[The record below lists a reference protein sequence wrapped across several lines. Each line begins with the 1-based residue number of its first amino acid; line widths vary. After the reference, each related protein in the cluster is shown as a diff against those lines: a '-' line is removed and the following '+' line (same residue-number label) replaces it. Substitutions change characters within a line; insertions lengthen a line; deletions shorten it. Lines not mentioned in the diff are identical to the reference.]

1 MSTIIDVARMAN
13 VSIATVSR
21 VLNEPHK
28 VREETRRQVYQAMT
42 LCNYKYNA
50 LARGFATKR
59 SHIIGLIIPTVTNPI
74 FAESVRGVQDYV
86 EASGYRVVL
95 GNSDYSLEKEK
106 KLIQVFRE
114 MQVDALIITTTGL
127 NGRHLKELVEEKFP
141 LVLLYST
148 VRRGP
153 LSCVGIDNFR
163 GGYRAT
169 AHIVSFGHRRIAM
182 LAGDFSFSDKSFH
195 RWHGYRKCLRDH
207 GIAYDSKLLVQTTYA
222 LESGMRAVKQL
233 MQTKSP
239 PTAIFCSN
247 DFLAIGVLEGA
258 RELGLSIP
266 ENLSVVGFDDM
277 PMMAFFRPG
286 LDTIRQPA
294 YDMGKIGSEVVLR
307 RIDNPDEKPVHR
319 ILDIQLIVRQ
329 SVRSPRRGAN

>member
-1 MSTIIDVARMAN
+1 MSTIIDVARVAS
-13 VSIATVSR
+13 VSTATVSR
-21 VLNEPHK
+21 VINAPHK
-28 VREETRRQVYQAMT
+28 VREETRHQVYHAMT

-74 FAESVRGVQDYV
+74 FAESVRGVQDHV

-95 GNSDYSLEKEK
+95 GNSDYSLNTEK
-106 KLIQVFRE
+106 KLIQVFIE
-114 MQVDALIITTTGL
+114 MRVDGLIITTTDL
-127 NGRHLKELVEEKFP
+127 NGPHLTELVEEKFP
-141 LVLLYST
+141 FVLLYST

-169 AHIVSFGHRRIAM
+169 EHLVAFGHRRIAM

-207 GIAYDSKLLVQTTYA
+207 GIAYDSKLLIQTTYA
-222 LESGMRAVKQL
+222 LESGITAVKQL
-233 MQTKSP
+233 MRIKPP

-247 DFLAIGVLEGA
+247 DFMAIGVLEGA
-258 RELGLSIP
+258 RELGLRVP
-266 ENLSVVGFDDM
+266 EDLSVVGFDGM
-277 PMMAFFRPG
+277 PMMAFFKPG
-286 LDTIRQPA
+286 LDTIQQPA

-307 RIDNPDEKPVHR
+307 RIDNPGEKPVHR
-319 ILDIQLIVRQ
+319 ILDTQLIVRQ
-329 SVRSPRRGAN
+329 SVRSPRRGAG